1 MSKLIEQSEHI
12 ASTDEI
18 LNKLKPTFSQAEML
32 QLYSVVYAG
41 L

>member
-18 LNKLKPTFSQAEML
+18 LNKIKQTFSQAEML
-32 QLYSVVYAG
+32 QLYSVAYAG
-41 L
+41 F